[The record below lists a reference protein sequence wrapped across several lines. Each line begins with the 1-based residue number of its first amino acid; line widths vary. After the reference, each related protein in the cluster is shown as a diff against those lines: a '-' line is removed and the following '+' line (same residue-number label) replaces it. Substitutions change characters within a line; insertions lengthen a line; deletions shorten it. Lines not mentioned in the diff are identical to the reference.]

1 MKRVL
6 IVSLW
11 LASCLMACQATSSS
25 QKLRDAVLHFHDNVR
40 WQRYREASRA
50 LPPHR
55 RAAWTTAMTRMGR
68 MIRID
73 EYDMRPVEIGD
84 SYAII
89 EVDLAYHRHDDMRV
103 KREKRQQMWRLV
115 DGAWILESDTEITLD
130 DRGLPERFPEL
141 SAPRRHP

>member
-1 MKRVL
+1 MKSVL
-6 IVSLW
+6 ILVFLIT
-11 LASCLMACQATSSS
+11 SCLAGCQATSSS

-55 RAAWTTAMTRMGR
+55 RAAWTTAMTRMGQ

-84 SYAII
+84 DYAVI

-103 KREKRQQMWRLV
+103 KREKRQQFWRLV
-115 DGAWILESDTEITLD
+115 EGTWVLESDSEITID
-130 DRGLPERFPEL
+130 DRGLPQKFPEL
-141 SAPRRHP
+141 SPPRRQP

>member
-1 MKRVL
+1 MRWFLVMALLALSVL
-6 IVSLW
+6 P
-11 LASCLMACQATSSS
+11 SCRTASSS

-40 WQRYREASRA
+40 WQRYREAARA

-68 MIRID
+68 MVSID
-73 EYDMRPVEIGD
+73 EYDMRPVEVGD
-84 SYAII
+84 DYAVI

-103 KREKRQQMWRLV
+103 KREKRQQTWRFV
-115 DGAWILESDTEITLD
+115 EGAWVLESDAEVALD
-130 DRGLPERFPEL
+130 ERGLPERFPEL